1 MDYLAA
7 FREIK
12 AIVFDIDGVFTD
24 NKILV
29 TEDGQF
35 LRTMNV
41 RDGYAVKRAIQAG
54 IKIGIIS
61 GGKSIGTKKRM
72 EVLGVTDVHLGIEEK
87 LPVMIK
93 LLEDWNVK
101 LTECAYMSKR
111 LSP

>member
-61 GGKSIGTKKRM
+61 GGKSIGTKKEWRFWALPM
-72 EVLGVTDVHLGIEEK
+72 SIWVLK
-87 LPVMIK
+87 K
-93 LLEDWNVK
+93 NFQ
-101 LTECAYMSKR
+101 S
-111 LSP
+111 